1 MKSEM
6 NKFVTSD
13 LKLQA
18 FLRLKVPSLFLG
30 VDKSNPQRVLFV
42 FQKSD
47 ELSELVRGYS
57 QGKTYKISPLSFG
70 NFLDEGK
77 SLIFGNYEL

>member
-18 FLRLKVPSLFLG
+18 FLRVKAHSLFLG
-30 VDKSNPQRVLFV
+30 VDKSDPHRVLFV
-42 FQKSD
+42 FQKTD
-47 ELSELVRGYS
+47 KLSELVRGYS